1 MNLKKNIDTF
11 KTYVA
16 IFNFILL
23 LVLIITIITMIIFA
37 VRKNE
42 ED

>member
-11 KTYVA
+11 KTYLA
-16 IFNFILL
+16 IFNFIILLL
-23 LVLIITIITMIIFA
+23 LVSIITMIIFA

>member
-1 MNLKKNIDTF
+1 MNLKKNIQSF
-11 KTYVA
+11 KTYAA

-23 LVLIITIITMIIFA
+23 LLLVSIITMIIFA